1 MTNDNLFKEEL
12 RFLEEE
18 GNTLAK
24 VIKQE
29 QYMNKKQENV
39 NEYNL
44 TKMSELTEKVLRIWS
59 LVAAYKHFK
68 AENKPITNENEKL
81 FLTVVEKQ
89 YVVRFHLFVD
99 KLSEK

>member
-81 FLTVVEKQ
+81 FLTVVEEQ

>member
-89 YVVRFHLFVD
+89 YVVRFHLFVH
-99 KLSEK
+99 KLSEN

>member
-1 MTNDNLFKEEL
+1 
-12 RFLEEE
+12 
-18 GNTLAK
+18 
-24 VIKQE
+24 
-29 QYMNKKQENV
+29 MNKKQENV

-44 TKMSELTEKVLRIWS
+44 TKMSELIEKVLCIWS
-59 LVAAYKHFK
+59 LVDTYKHFK

>member
-1 MTNDNLFKEEL
+1 
-12 RFLEEE
+12 
-18 GNTLAK
+18 
-24 VIKQE
+24 
-29 QYMNKKQENV
+29 MNKKQENV

>member
-59 LVAAYKHFK
+59 LVDAYKHFK